1 MPMPRKGIVEGGA
14 KHLRHA
20 GFLGHVE
27 CLPVL
32 ASLGD
37 AREMC
42 QGFKPTPH
50 LNISLSVLKA
60 PELCP
65 IDLLGSSRLSAL
77 GISIFI
83 FSHMVLYIA
92 LVIPNELEL
101 LHRVPSSCW

>member
-42 QGFKPTPH
+42 QGFKLTPH
-50 LNISLSVLKA
+50 VNM
-60 PELCP
+60 
-65 IDLLGSSRLSAL
+65 LGSSRLFAL
-77 GISIFI
+77 VISIFI

-92 LVIPNELEL
+92 LVIRNELEL
-101 LHRVPSSCW
+101 LHRGASSCW